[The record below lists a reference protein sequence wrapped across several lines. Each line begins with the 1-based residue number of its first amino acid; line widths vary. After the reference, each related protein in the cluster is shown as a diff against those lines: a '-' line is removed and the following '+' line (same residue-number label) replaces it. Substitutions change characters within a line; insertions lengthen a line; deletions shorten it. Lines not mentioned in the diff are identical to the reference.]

1 MVESSEAG
9 SVLAS
14 PVQLTQEEAVAEGEG
29 EEGGL
34 ASELAAAIKK
44 RKTKKE
50 KGDSGG
56 GEEKDTRSSFKKRWS
71 LRRKSR
77 DKNKGSPSA
86 NRTQESAS
94 QVGKETAAA
103 MSETA
108 AVTGAGEEEREMEMG
123 GRDAEIASPDN
134 ERLLPN
140 SNEGGDIQSELMR
153 ERERERGVKVHV
165 FSTDE
170 LASAIIRRNSIG
182 REATLSID
190 ERLAKA
196 KQQKDSEPQNDLL
209 KALKKRKVSTEQS
222 SSTPEK
228 SAPTDVP
235 SPTEKPPMV
244 LENSNTAT
252 GASQEDSQVQEGR

>member
-14 PVQLTQEEAVAEGEG
+14 PVQLTQEEAAAEGEG

-103 MSETA
+103 VSETA

-140 SNEGGDIQSELMR
+140 SNEGGGIQSELMR
-153 ERERERGVKVHV
+153 ERERERG
-165 FSTDE
+165 E
-170 LASAIIRRNSIG
+170 
-182 REATLSID
+182 
-190 ERLAKA
+190 
-196 KQQKDSEPQNDLL
+196 
-209 KALKKRKVSTEQS
+209 
-222 SSTPEK
+222 
-228 SAPTDVP
+228 
-235 SPTEKPPMV
+235 
-244 LENSNTAT
+244 
-252 GASQEDSQVQEGR
+252 